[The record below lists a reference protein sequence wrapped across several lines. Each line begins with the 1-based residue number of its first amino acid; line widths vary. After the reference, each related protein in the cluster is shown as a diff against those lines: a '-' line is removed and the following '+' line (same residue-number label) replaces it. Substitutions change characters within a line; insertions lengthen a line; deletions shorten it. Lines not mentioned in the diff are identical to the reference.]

1 MQVNSKH
8 TRESSFELLRIVAMF
23 FIVFYHLVTYYLY
36 EIPDTNF
43 HAFFTAL
50 LPTLHI
56 GVILFV
62 LISGYFGI
70 KSTWRGL
77 ISLLLVILV
86 YNLPFIV
93 YSGIGHGRW
102 TERLMFITNTPYWFI
117 RCYIYLYLVAPFLN
131 KAIEQFTIR
140 ERIGSLMAFGIVAM
154 YFGSTQG
161 DGALEDGKNLINF
174 IFLYLVGNTLKMT
187 QERWSRISYRL
198 LGCAYIVL
206 NASLIL
212 SLYFTS
218 NSSVHE
224 TIINLSFPY
233 RSPLLLINAVLVFM
247 MFAKMRIH
255 SRFINAI
262 ATSMFAVYIIH
273 CQPMIHNLFL
283 MKGLRIMLAQKWG
296 GQFVEMLIYTCIIMV
311 LCVLI
316 DKCLTPY
323 WNWQNKI
330 TMKFCAN
337 KKLF

>member
-296 GQFVEMLIYTCIIMV
+296 GNSL
-311 LCVLI
+311 
-316 DKCLTPY
+316 KC
-323 WNWQNKI
+323 
-330 TMKFCAN
+330 
-337 KKLF
+337 